1 MSRRK
6 SNRGDGADKR
16 VGHDR
21 RSFLKLSAGAAIGA
35 ASIGAPFVNAQAG
48 TTLRFLNNET
58 SAESQNA
65 LRNACNE
72 YESKFGVKIV
82 IDSTPISGEF
92 AKTMAALN
100 AGSPYDL
107 ATQGFIAHLLQ
118 YARAGHLV
126 PLTDLVK
133 KYSWGRMGEWQYQ
146 GENWFYPYDYNL
158 VTVFYRKDLYA
169 EKGLKVPNTWAEFLD
184 NCRALTV
191 SKDGNIERGGCVI
204 PFASDSATNWASFG
218 SLFAESA
225 QLFDDKWNVVLD
237 AAPNA
242 DRAGRFLDL
251 YGELY
256 KTMPPGMNTVS
267 YADMMSLFVTGK
279 AAHTSVAHEGIN
291 AIEGMAPVILA
302 LGTLNRKLAG
312 RPGGAPEHGSLTVS
326 LISGGTGLNIV
337 PERCTIAYDRRTV
350 PGDRTPA
357 LLAELDAA
365 LDSVRAAIPAIQVE
379 RKAPSLDIGALLTPL
394 DAPIVRAAA
403 AANAEL
409 GLDPAPTK
417 VPYGSDASTL
427 SAGGIP
433 TIVYGPGDIA
443 QAHSAREYVELNQ
456 VERAAHAYLAT
467 IRTFASGG

>member
-1 MSRRK
+1 MSRHK
-6 SNRGDGADKR
+6 SNRGVCTDKR
-16 VGHDR
+16 AGHDR
-21 RSFLKLSAGAAIGA
+21 RSFLKVSAGAAVGA
-35 ASIGAPFVNAQAG
+35 ASFGAPFVHAQSG

-58 SAESQNA
+58 SAESQAA

-82 IDSTPISGEF
+82 VDSTPISGAY
-92 AKTMAALN
+92 AKAMAALN

-133 KYSWGRMGEWQYQ
+133 KHTWGQMGAWQYQ

-184 NCRALTV
+184 NCRALTA

-204 PFASDSATNWASFG
+204 PLASDSATNWASFG

-279 AAHTSVAHEGIN
+279 TAHTVYSGRVVE
-291 AIEGMAPVILA
+291 AIEARNPDLADKYGIFASPDSTGKQKALSYAFDGFIVFKTKQSEEAVKFLKWFIDEHYINWLHSAWMNFQPARLDIYEDPRWKKHPMIQKHWQTMMQMKSYIEDKNIKLSSVDLTGPTIDLRPCKVFETNILPEMLQNKVLRKMSSA
-302 LGTLNRKLAG
+302 DCVKAAADRIRKLG
-312 RPGGAPEHGSLTVS
+312 
-326 LISGGTGLNIV
+326 
-337 PERCTIAYDRRTV
+337 
-350 PGDRTPA
+350 
-357 LLAELDAA
+357 
-365 LDSVRAAIPAIQVE
+365 
-379 RKAPSLDIGALLTPL
+379 
-394 DAPIVRAAA
+394 
-403 AANAEL
+403 
-409 GLDPAPTK
+409 
-417 VPYGSDASTL
+417 
-427 SAGGIP
+427 
-433 TIVYGPGDIA
+433 
-443 QAHSAREYVELNQ
+443 
-456 VERAAHAYLAT
+456 
-467 IRTFASGG
+467 

>member
-6 SNRGDGADKR
+6 SNRGDSVDKR
-16 VGHDR
+16 IGHDR
-21 RSFLKLSAGAAIGA
+21 RSFLKVSAGAAIGV

-82 IDSTPISGEF
+82 VDSTPISGAF

-100 AGSPYDL
+100 AGSPYDI

-133 KYSWGRMGEWQYQ
+133 KHTWGQMGAWQYQ

-158 VTVFYRKDLYA
+158 VTVYYRKDLYA
-169 EKGLKVPNTWAEFLD
+169 QKGLKVPNTWAEFLD
-184 NCRALTV
+184 NCRALTA

-204 PFASDSATNWASFG
+204 PLASDSATNWASFG

-279 AAHTSVAHEGIN
+279 TAHTVYSGRVVE
-291 AIEGMAPVILA
+291 AIEARNPDLADKYGIFASPDSTGKQKALSYAFDGFIVFKTKQSEEAVKFLKWFIDEHYINWLHSAWMNFQPARLDIYDDPRWKKHPMIQKHWQTMMQMKSYIEDKSIKLSSVDLTGPTIDLRPCKVFETNILPEMLQNKVLKKMSSA
-302 LGTLNRKLAG
+302 DSVKAAADRIRKLG
-312 RPGGAPEHGSLTVS
+312 
-326 LISGGTGLNIV
+326 
-337 PERCTIAYDRRTV
+337 
-350 PGDRTPA
+350 
-357 LLAELDAA
+357 
-365 LDSVRAAIPAIQVE
+365 
-379 RKAPSLDIGALLTPL
+379 
-394 DAPIVRAAA
+394 
-403 AANAEL
+403 
-409 GLDPAPTK
+409 
-417 VPYGSDASTL
+417 
-427 SAGGIP
+427 
-433 TIVYGPGDIA
+433 
-443 QAHSAREYVELNQ
+443 
-456 VERAAHAYLAT
+456 
-467 IRTFASGG
+467 

>member
-6 SNRGDGADKR
+6 SNRGDGTDKR
-16 VGHDR
+16 TGHDR
-21 RSFLKLSAGAAIGA
+21 RSFLKVSAGAAIGA
-35 ASIGAPFVNAQAG
+35 ASLGAPFVNAQAG

-58 SAESQNA
+58 SAESQAA

-82 IDSTPISGEF
+82 VDSTPISGAF
-92 AKTMAALN
+92 AKNMAALN
-100 AGSPYDL
+100 AGTPYDL

-118 YARAGHLV
+118 YARGGHLV

-279 AAHTSVAHEGIN
+279 AAHTVYSGRVVE
-291 AIEGMAPVILA
+291 AIEARNPALADKYGIFASPDSAGKQKALSYSFDGFIVFKTKQSEEAVKFLKWFIDEHYINWLHSAWMNFQPARLDIYDDPRWKNHPMIQKHWQTMMQMKSYIEDKNIKLSSVDLTGPTIDLRPCKVFEMNILPEMLQNKVLRKMSSA
-302 LGTLNRKLAG
+302 DSVKAAADRIRKLG
-312 RPGGAPEHGSLTVS
+312 
-326 LISGGTGLNIV
+326 
-337 PERCTIAYDRRTV
+337 
-350 PGDRTPA
+350 
-357 LLAELDAA
+357 
-365 LDSVRAAIPAIQVE
+365 
-379 RKAPSLDIGALLTPL
+379 
-394 DAPIVRAAA
+394 
-403 AANAEL
+403 
-409 GLDPAPTK
+409 
-417 VPYGSDASTL
+417 
-427 SAGGIP
+427 
-433 TIVYGPGDIA
+433 
-443 QAHSAREYVELNQ
+443 
-456 VERAAHAYLAT
+456 
-467 IRTFASGG
+467 